1 MVQHVCCKQLESE
14 NMKTILLTDETKI
27 TTIKECGKAFFTWH
41 KKEADAK
48 ANLDAI
54 KKAIKENDAVQWF
67 KHGISIDVKEPNN
80 FNKDKALD
88 LLDKLGAT
96 DEQIASCY
104 VKGSYKTV
112 SKAVPTI

>member
-1 MVQHVCCKQLESE
+1 
-14 NMKTILLTDETKI
+14 MKTILLTDETKI
-27 TTIKECGKAFFTWH
+27 TTINECGKAFFTWH

-54 KKAIKENDAVQWF
+54 KKAIKENDAVKWF

-80 FNKDKALD
+80 FNKDKALA
-88 LLDKLGAT
+88 LLKKRGAT
-96 DEQIASCY
+96 DEEIASCY

-112 SKAVPTI
+112 SKSAPTI